1 MIHLNEASTR
11 SCNGYRGNGVWLR
24 KLLENLGRNGIK
36 DHVWKIIKIN
46 SPAHSPR
53 RWRRWCRPPPRGETS
68 CPGTI
73 RPPPLSWEPTAEK
86 IHAWPDFPTSRSR
99 TSSQRF
105 PCRFQLARSGSEPS
119 LCPKDSQPTL
129 QLLLRE
135 KSCRPFFSTNHEL
148 NWILPPIQ
156 PPKNSRA
163 IVVAWGRIGLLLV
176 IG

>member
-1 MIHLNEASTR
+1 MTHNNQNSNWGHFCCQFSTKSKWSPQNTTWAQEKNKQMIHLNKASTR

-53 RWRRWCRPPPRGETS
+53 RWRRWCQPPPRGGTS

-129 QLLLRE
+129 QLLLRQ
-135 KSCRPFFSTNHEL
+135 K
-148 NWILPPIQ
+148 
-156 PPKNSRA
+156 
-163 IVVAWGRIGLLLV
+163 
-176 IG
+176 